1 METLIQPSDY
11 KGAGGKV
18 MENQGYTTLLCEQE
32 EGVAIVIINRAEVM
46 NALNGQVYNEL
57 GRIFAELEADDRVQ
71 AVILTGSGKKAF
83 AAGADI
89 SQMQK
94 MSVPEVRKLAL
105 STKAAQDKIASLSK
119 PVIAAVNGF
128 ALGGGCEVAMCCD
141 FRIAAENAR
150 FGQPEINLGI
160 IPGGGGTQR
169 LTHLVGLAR
178 AKDLVL
184 TGRVIDARE
193 ALAMGLVNQVV
204 AADSLLSE
212 AKKLAGILLEKGGFA
227 LNMAKAALNQ
237 SVSLD
242 LNSGLDYEIECF
254 AACFST
260 YDQKEGMAAFV
271 EKRTPKFLGR

>member
-1 METLIQPSDY
+1 
-11 KGAGGKV
+11 
-18 MENQGYTTLLCEQE
+18 MENQEYTSLLCEQE
-32 EGVAIVIINRAEVM
+32 EGVAIVVINRAEVM
-46 NALNGQVYNEL
+46 NALNGQVFNEL
-57 GRIFAELEADDRVQ
+57 GRIFAELEADDTVQ

-94 MSVPEVRKLAL
+94 MTTLEGRKLAL
-105 STKAAQDKIASLSK
+105 AVKAAQDKIASLSK

-169 LTHLVGLAR
+169 LTNLVGLAR

-184 TGRVIDARE
+184 TGRIIDAQE
-193 ALAMGLVNQVV
+193 ALNIGLVNKVV
-204 AADSLLSE
+204 AAELLISE
-212 AKKLAGILLEKGGFA
+212 AKKLAYSLAEKSGFA
-227 LNMAKAALNQ
+227 LNMAKVALNQ

-242 LNSGLDYEIECF
+242 LESGLDYEIECF

-260 YDQKEGMAAFV
+260 YDQKEGMAAFA
-271 EKRTPKFLGR
+271 EKRKPKFMGR

>member
-1 METLIQPSDY
+1 
-11 KGAGGKV
+11 
-18 MENQGYTTLLCEQE
+18 MENQEYTTLLCEIE
-32 EGVAIVIINRAEVM
+32 EGVAMVVINRPEVM
-46 NALNGQVYNEL
+46 NALNGQVFSEL
-57 GRIFAELEADDRVQ
+57 GRIFAELEADDRVK
-71 AVILTGSGKKAF
+71 AVILTGSGNKAF

-89 SQMQK
+89 SQMQT
-94 MSVPEVRKLAL
+94 MTIIEGRKLAL
-105 STKAAQDKIASLSK
+105 TVKAAQDKIASLNK

-141 FRIAAENAR
+141 FRIADKKAR

-184 TGRVIDARE
+184 TGRIIDARE
-193 ALAMGLVNQVV
+193 ALEIGLVNKV
-204 AADSLLSE
+204 AEADSLLDE
-212 AKKLAGILLEKGGFA
+212 AKKLAASLAEKSGFA

-242 LNSGLDYEIECF
+242 LNGGLDYEIECF

-260 YDQKEGMAAFV
+260 SDQKEGMAAFA
-271 EKRTPKFLGR
+271 EKRKPRFTGR

>member
-1 METLIQPSDY
+1 
-11 KGAGGKV
+11 
-18 MENQGYTTLLCEQE
+18 MENQEYTALLCEIE
-32 EGVAIVIINRAEVM
+32 EGVAMVVINRPEVL
-46 NALNGQVYNEL
+46 NALNGQVFSEL
-57 GRIFAELEADDRVQ
+57 GRMFPELEADETVK
-71 AVILTGSGKKAF
+71 AVILTGSGIKAF

-94 MSVPEVRKLAL
+94 MTTLEVRKLAL
-105 STKAAQDKIASLSK
+105 ATKAAQAKIASLSK

-128 ALGGGCEVAMCCD
+128 ALGGGCELAMCCD
-141 FRIAAENAR
+141 FRIASDNAR
-150 FGQPEINLGI
+150 FGLPEITLGI

-169 LTHLVGLAR
+169 LTNLVGLAR

-184 TGRVIDARE
+184 TGRIIDAQE
-193 ALAMGLVNQVV
+193 ALNMGLVNKVV
-204 AADSLLSE
+204 AADLLISE
-212 AKKLAGILLEKGGFA
+212 AKKLAGGLVEKGGFA

-260 YDQKEGMAAFV
+260 YDQKEGMAAFA
-271 EKRTPKFLGR
+271 EKRKPKFLGR

>member
-1 METLIQPSDY
+1 
-11 KGAGGKV
+11 
-18 MENQGYTTLLCEQE
+18 MENQEYTSLLCEIGD
-32 EGVAIVIINRAEVM
+32 GVAVVAINRPEVM
-46 NALNGQVYNEL
+46 NALNGQVFSEL
-57 GRIFAELEADDRVQ
+57 GRIFAELEAEDKVK
-71 AVILTGSGKKAF
+71 AVILTGSGSKAF

-89 SQMQK
+89 SQMQR
-94 MSVPEVRKLAL
+94 MTTLEGRKLAL
-105 STKAAQDKIASLSK
+105 TVKGAQDKIASLSK

-150 FGQPEINLGI
+150 FGQPEISLGI

-169 LTHLVGLAR
+169 LTRLVGLAR

-184 TGRVIDARE
+184 TGRIIDARE
-193 ALAMGLVNQVV
+193 ALEIGLVNRVV

-212 AKKLAGILLEKGGFA
+212 AKKLAAGLGEKSGFA
-227 LNMAKAALNQ
+227 LNMAKAALNG

-242 LNSGLDYEIECF
+242 LNSGLDYEIQCF

-260 YDQKEGMAAFV
+260 SDQKEGMAAFA
-271 EKRTPKFLGR
+271 EKRKPRFTGR